1 VQKSQDKE
9 GAQTTV
15 TQLSN
20 NQRVDEIARIL
31 GGSTITDKT
40 RQNLRGSKNA
50 CNCY

>member
-31 GGSTITDKT
+31 GGSTINDA
-40 RQNLRGSKNA
+40 LGE
-50 CNCY
+50 NCL